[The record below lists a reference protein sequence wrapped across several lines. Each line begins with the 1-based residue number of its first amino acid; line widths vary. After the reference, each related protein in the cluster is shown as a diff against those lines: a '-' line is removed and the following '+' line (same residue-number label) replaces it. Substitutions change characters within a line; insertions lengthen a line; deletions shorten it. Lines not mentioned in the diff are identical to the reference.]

1 MHIKSLGFLCLKL
14 SEENHSDE
22 TAVSTETSLREG
34 KCSDAKNYHSA
45 MLVTQDFTY
54 LLVTFSCFN
63 MSKYITDSVPSQN
76 TF

>member
-45 MLVTQDFTY
+45 MLVTQDFT
-54 LLVTFSCFN
+54 
-63 MSKYITDSVPSQN
+63 
-76 TF
+76 